1 MIEFKLK
8 SDYIEL
14 IRLLKTVGISETGG
28 HAKLMVEDGIVHVNG
43 KKESRKR
50 AKLRRGDIVE
60 VMGQEIKIL

>member
-1 MIEFKLK
+1 MEFKLK

-14 IRLLKTVGISETGG
+14 IKLLKTVGISETGG

-50 AKLRRGDIVE
+50 AKLRKGDSVE